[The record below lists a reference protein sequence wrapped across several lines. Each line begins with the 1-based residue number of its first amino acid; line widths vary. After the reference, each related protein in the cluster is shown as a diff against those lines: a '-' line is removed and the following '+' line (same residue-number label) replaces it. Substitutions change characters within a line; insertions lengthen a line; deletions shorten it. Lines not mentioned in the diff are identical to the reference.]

1 MYTDDHE
8 PAHVHVI
15 KAGQEVVIDLGSQ
28 ESRPSIRENKGMSK
42 KDERRA
48 LVITGD
54 YQVYLLEK
62 WEEYHG

>member
-1 MYTDDHE
+1 
-8 PAHVHVI
+8 
-15 KAGQEVVIDLGSQ
+15 VVIDLGSQ

-62 WEEYHG
+62 GEEYHG